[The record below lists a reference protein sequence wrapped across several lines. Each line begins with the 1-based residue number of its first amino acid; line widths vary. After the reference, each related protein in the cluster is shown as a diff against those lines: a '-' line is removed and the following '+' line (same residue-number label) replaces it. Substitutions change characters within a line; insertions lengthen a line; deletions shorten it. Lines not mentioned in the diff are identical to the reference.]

1 MKERKCELEAAA
13 DSIGLLLA
21 DCQCEKLENGEE
33 LWWRVR
39 LCEGKY
45 LVVRALIVREEEK

>member
-1 MKERKCELEAAA
+1 MMVKDRSIEAAA

-21 DCQCEKLENGEE
+21 DCQCEKLEKGQE

-39 LCEGKY
+39 LCKGEY
-45 LVVRALIVREEEK
+45 LVVRALVVKEEEE

>member
-1 MKERKCELEAAA
+1 MRDRSIEAAA

-21 DCQCEKLENGEE
+21 DCQCEKLKNGEE

-39 LCEGKY
+39 LCEGEY
-45 LVVRALIVREEEK
+45 LVVRALVVKEEEE

>member
-1 MKERKCELEAAA
+1 MKDRSIEAAA

-21 DCQCEKLENGEE
+21 SCQCEKLENGEE

-39 LCEGKY
+39 LREGEY
-45 LVVRALIVREEEK
+45 LVVRALVVKEEEE